1 MVFIDIE
8 FSKDEHFPFS
18 FKGLVINPPDLESKP
33 VLQQEIIFTFG
44 ARILIRLLVFILL
57 MDRKSY

>member
-1 MVFIDIE
+1 MVFIDTE

-18 FKGLVINPPDLESKP
+18 FKALVIISPDLESKP